1 MSILFL
7 FDIFLEHFLVQAKLL
22 SQLRQ
27 NTRRQRR
34 VVVILGHL
42 RKVDV
47 VVDLVLLVNNQA
59 PDIQQLLVGFQIL
72 GRDALLALE
81 PT

>member
-1 MSILFL
+1 M
-7 FDIFLEHFLVQAKLL
+7 
-22 SQLRQ
+22 
-27 NTRRQRR
+27 
-34 VVVILGHL
+34 VILGHL

-59 PDIQQLLVGFQIL
+59 PDIEQLLVGFQIL